1 MTFHNDATSCYDRII
16 IALANLVARRFGLP
30 EEICRLHGVT
40 LEQMRYHIS
49 TAIGISEESYKHSN
63 ESPVYGTGQGSCA
76 SPSVWLQICYVLFD
90 CHDQQSYGANYSS
103 PDGTIKFKESMTGF
117 VDDTKGQTNDQ
128 TSTAAMP
135 LLQLI
140 ARMQEDAQLWG
151 DLLHVSGGALEISKC
166 NYYVMHWEFKP
177 SGIPKLAKN
186 LNTTLRIENGDRTA
200 TVTLTNDAITVAH
213 KTLGTW
219 KSAARDQKK
228 QVTELALK
236 SNEYARTIMAS
247 PITRHDNWTAITRS
261 TFRG

>member
-103 PDGTIKFKESMTGF
+103 PNGTIKFKASMTGF
-117 VDDTKGQTNDQ
+117 VDDMKGQTNHQ
-128 TSTAAMP
+128 TSPAAMP
-135 LLQLI
+135 LLRLI
-140 ARMQEDAQLWG
+140 ARMQEDAQLW
-151 DLLHVSGGALEISKC
+151 
-166 NYYVMHWEFKP
+166 
-177 SGIPKLAKN
+177 
-186 LNTTLRIENGDRTA
+186 
-200 TVTLTNDAITVAH
+200 
-213 KTLGTW
+213 
-219 KSAARDQKK
+219 
-228 QVTELALK
+228 
-236 SNEYARTIMAS
+236 
-247 PITRHDNWTAITRS
+247 
-261 TFRG
+261 